1 MFRAILVVMAT
12 LLAGP
17 TLIAQQSRA
26 AGLLTAARA
35 QVQTRHLDSAAVLL
49 RQAIDTAG
57 RGSRSERVEAW
68 VLLGVVHFFSGDDS
82 ATASDFRQ
90 ALALD
95 RHLEAAGLERL
106 DPDLARMLAAERAKL
121 PPDAA
126 AAPADTAGGAVHYC
140 VGHCRAG
147 EIKPRLHDMPSLTD
161 LNRIPM
167 EPPQTRALILVQ
179 LVVSASG
186 DPEPETIRIVSSNLR
201 AVDAQVL
208 QIVQSAH
215 FSPARAAGG
224 PVRAQVQL
232 RFEFRAEGFNT
243 ITYQVSGP

>member
-1 MFRAILVVMAT
+1 MRAVPLLPWLLVSAAP
-12 LLAGP
+12 LA
-17 TLIAQQSRA
+17 AQQSYA

-35 QVQTRHLDSAAVLL
+35 QVQTRHLDSAAILL
-49 RQAIDTAG
+49 RHAVDTAA

-82 ATASDFRQ
+82 ATASAFRQ

-95 RHLEAAGLERL
+95 RHLEAAGLERM
-106 DPDLARMLAAERAKL
+106 DPDLARMLAAERAHL
-121 PPDAA
+121 PPDTAA
-126 AAPADTAGGAVHYC
+126 AAAGDAVHYC
-140 VGHCRAG
+140 VGHCRSG
-147 EIKPRLHDMPSLTD
+147 ELKPRLHDMPSLTD

-167 EPPQTRALILVQ
+167 GAPQTRALILVQ
-179 LVVSASG
+179 LVVSANG

-215 FSPARAAGG
+215 FTPATAASE

-232 RFEFRAEGFNT
+232 RFEFHAEGFNA
-243 ITYQVSGP
+243 ISYRVSGP